1 MDIKL
6 MTNGLFYI
14 DDDDLDWFYG
24 DYQKGDRVRCVDSC
38 DEPSVTTGKVY
49 TVTKIEDMEF
59 IEILWLI
66 DDTGDTLILHG
77 CSSLQMA
84 NVTAV
89 AKLQKLD
96 MRAGAQLGNKK
107 CKIKNPL
114 LHRVWL
120 YVFINVMAGP

>member
-66 DDTGDTLILHG
+66 DDTGDINPYPSWMFEPANGKCDCGGETAKTGHASW
-77 CSSLQMA
+77 CS
-84 NVTAV
+84 TR
-89 AKLQKLD
+89 K
-96 MRAGAQLGNKK
+96 
-107 CKIKNPL
+107 
-114 LHRVWL
+114 
-120 YVFINVMAGP
+120 